1 MVTHFSILSWE
12 KSMDR
17 GAWQATVH
25 GWGKE
30 SDMTEQL
37 NNNKNG
43 EREGMRK
50 ELPFMRSN
58 DCENILKVLKQE

>member
-1 MVTHFSILSWE
+1 
-12 KSMDR
+12 MDR

-43 EREGMRK
+43 EKEGMRK